1 MVENINISLN
11 NLGTINKNCV
21 TITTNKGSVDLYFS
35 YKTLVGVNSV
45 CSVNKWGVT
54 TGKLLNEI
62 EQDKSKRVKHNE
74 VLKEMEKELKSLFIS
89 EKELI
94 TQNL

>member
-21 TITTNKGSVDLYFS
+21 TLKTDRGEVDLYFS
-35 YKTLVGVNSV
+35 YKTLVAVDRV
-45 CSVNKWGVT
+45 CSVNDWSNT

-62 EQDKSKRVKHNE
+62 EPDKDKRVLHE
-74 VLKEMEKELKSLFIS
+74 QVLKEADKRIKNILFTAKEQIANIL
-89 EKELI
+89 
-94 TQNL
+94 